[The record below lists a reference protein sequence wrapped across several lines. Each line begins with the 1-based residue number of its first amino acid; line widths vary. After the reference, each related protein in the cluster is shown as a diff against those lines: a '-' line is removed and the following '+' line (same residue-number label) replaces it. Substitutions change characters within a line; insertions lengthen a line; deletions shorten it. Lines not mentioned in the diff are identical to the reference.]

1 MNSKVGE
8 NWPDEQIETDL
19 KRLHFMM
26 NLLYSNLTSAYITA
40 LITQL
45 AGLGMTIDRVEHMIS
60 DVMCSVA

>member
-26 NLLYSNLTSAYITA
+26 NLLYSNLTSAHITA
-40 LITQL
+40 LIIQV
-45 AGLGMTIDRVEHMIS
+45 AGLAMTIDRVEHMIS
-60 DVMCSVA
+60 GGMFSVT